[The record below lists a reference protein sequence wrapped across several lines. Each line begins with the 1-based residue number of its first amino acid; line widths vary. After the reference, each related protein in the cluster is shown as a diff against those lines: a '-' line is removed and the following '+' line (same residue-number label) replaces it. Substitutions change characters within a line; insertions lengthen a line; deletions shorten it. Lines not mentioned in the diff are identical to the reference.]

1 MIYNNLKQLNQ
12 DLPHKGRLLGLD
24 IGTRTIGVA
33 ICDGDWLVANPK
45 ITIARR
51 GGMKD
56 FLAIEKIIGEHKIVA
71 IVIGLPIN
79 MDESE
84 SQMSKFVRKFAGG
97 LDEFLGSAKIIF
109 FDERLSSFA
118 AEELM
123 DSGGAKNNQR
133 KGLIDQIAASVVL
146 RDAINLLNSE

>member
-84 SQMSKFVRKFAGG
+84 SQMSKFVRKFTGN
-97 LDEFLGSAKIIF
+97 LDCMIKLQNYIKKS
-109 FDERLSSFA
+109 
-118 AEELM
+118 
-123 DSGGAKNNQR
+123 
-133 KGLIDQIAASVVL
+133 
-146 RDAINLLNSE
+146 